1 MIFNFSIIS
10 WQTKVP
16 VMMTKMMCVHLGDA
30 VVVICVHTEG
40 SFVFQHSRQGDLRR
54 TIKLDYP
61 LDYIGTV
68 SKY

>member
-1 MIFNFSIIS
+1 
-10 WQTKVP
+10 
-16 VMMTKMMCVHLGDA
+16 MMTKMMCVHLGDA